1 MVKYSLAVMQWLLD
15 LGYRHC
21 YFVAGGNIMH
31 LLNAARTTM
40 ICKPFVHEVAAG
52 IAAEYHNETL
62 QDPSYGKA
70 FVMVTAGPGLTNLI
84 TAIAGAYLESRELL
98 ILGGQ
103 SKTADLSTNGL
114 RQRGIQEVN
123 GVALAKPI
131 AVLSEILLQTWDKQ
145 KFVNAVQQGCSDR
158 YGPVFLE
165 FPLDIQATPVDES
178 SLSEDTSVIYPPQIN
193 PIFVETA
200 TQAIEQLAEKIRLAQ
215 RPILLIGGGVTR
227 ATAKAVLPQL
237 RICQVPTMTTWN
249 ACDRLGADEKFY
261 FGRPNTWGQRSANI
275 ILQQA
280 DLVIALGTRLG
291 LQQTGFNWQE
301 FAPLAE
307 LVQVEIDE
315 TELTKGHPKVDLAIQ
330 GDANTLLK
338 ALVNQD
344 LGNHRQWLKFAQ
356 QVKDSIPIS
365 EPINVTGQVG
375 HFNSYEFVIWL
386 SKQCVSTDVIIPCSS
401 GGASTVMLQA
411 FSQKVGQTIVNNKGL
426 ASMGYGLS
434 GAIGACLAN
443 PDRRVI
449 LVEGDGGFCQNLQE
463 LATVRSN
470 NLNLKIFI
478 FSNEGYA
485 SIRMTQRNYF
495 DGAYLGCDTQTGLG
509 FPNWGKLMEAY
520 EIDFVELEPL
530 NPNSEAFDRAW
541 KSDQPTCFVVNL
553 DPEQTYFPKISSYV
567 TPEGSMRSNPL
578 HRMSPDLENGLEQKV
593 MPYLFKADYQS

>member
-1 MVKYSLAVMQWLLD
+1 
-15 LGYRHC
+15 
-21 YFVAGGNIMH
+21 MH

-200 TQAIEQLAEKIRLAQ
+200 TQATEQLAEKIRLAQ

-249 ACDRLGADEKFY
+249 ACDRLGADEEFY

-275 ILQQA
+275 IFQQA

>member
-1 MVKYSLAVMQWLLD
+1 MVKYSVAVMQWLLD

-70 FVMVTAGPGLTNLI
+70 FVMVTAGPGLTNLM

-103 SKTADLSTNGL
+103 SKTADLATNGL

-131 AVLSEILLQTWDKQ
+131 AVLSDILLQTWDKQ

-158 YGPVFLE
+158 HGPVFLE
-165 FPLDIQATPVDES
+165 FPLDIQATPMDES

-193 PIFVETA
+193 PVFVETA
-200 TQAIEQLAEKIRLAQ
+200 TQATEQLAEKIRLAQ

-249 ACDRLGADEKFY
+249 ASDRLGSDEEFY

-330 GDANTLLK
+330 ADANTLLQG
-338 ALVNQD
+338 LVNQD
-344 LGNHRQWLKFAQ
+344 LGNHQQWLEFAQ
-356 QVKDSIPIS
+356 QVKNSIPVS
-365 EPINVTGQVG
+365 EPVNVTKEGY
-375 HFNSYEFVIWL
+375 FNPYEFVIWL

-401 GGASTVMLQA
+401 GGAFTVMLQA
-411 FSQKVGQTIVNNKGL
+411 FSQQSGQTIVTNKGL

-443 PDRRVI
+443 PERRVI

-509 FPNWGKLMEAY
+509 FPNWGKLMAAY
-520 EIDFVELEPL
+520 EIDVVELEPL
-530 NPNSEAFDRAW
+530 NPDAEAFSQAW
-541 KSDQPTCFVVNL
+541 NSDQPTCFVVNL
-553 DPEQTYFPKISSYV
+553 DPEQSYLPKISSYV

-578 HRMSPDLENGLEQKV
+578 HRMSPDLENDLEQKV
-593 MPYLFKADYQS
+593 MPYLLTTNLQP

>member
-1 MVKYSLAVMQWLLD
+1 MVKYSVAVMQWLLD

-40 ICKPFVHEVAAG
+40 ICKPFIHEVAAG

-62 QDPSYGKA
+62 QDPAYGKA
-70 FVMVTAGPGLTNLI
+70 FVMVTAGPGATNLI

-103 SKTADLSTNGL
+103 SKTADLATNGL

-131 AVLSEILLQTWDKQ
+131 SVLSEIILQTWDKQ

-158 YGPVFLE
+158 HGPVFLE
-165 FPLDIQATPVDES
+165 FPLDVQATPVEES
-178 SLSEDTSVIYPPQIN
+178 ALSTDTVIYPPPIN
-193 PIFVETA
+193 PAFIETA
-200 TQAIEQLAEKIRLAQ
+200 SQSIEFLAEKIRLAQ

-237 RICQVPTMTTWN
+237 RVCQVPTMTTWN
-249 ACDRLGADEKFY
+249 ASDRVGADEPFY

-275 ILQQA
+275 TLQQA

-307 LVQVEIDE
+307 LVQVEIDK
-315 TELTKGHPKVDLAIQ
+315 TELAKGHPKVDLAIQ
-330 GDANTLLK
+330 ADANTLLK
-338 ALVNQD
+338 GLVSQD
-344 LGNHRQWLKFAQ
+344 LGNHRQWLEFAK
-356 QVKDSIPIS
+356 QVKDSIPTS
-365 EPINVTGQVG
+365 EPINETKDNY
-375 HFNSYEFVIWL
+375 FNPYEFVIWL
-386 SKQCVSTDVIIPCSS
+386 SKQCASSDVIIPCSS
-401 GGASTVMLQA
+401 GGAFTVMYQA
-411 FSQKVGQTIVNNKGL
+411 FSQQEGQMIVSNKGL

-434 GAIGACLAN
+434 GAIGACFAN
-443 PDRRVI
+443 PNRRVI
-449 LVEGDGGFCQNLQE
+449 VVEGDGGFCQNLQE

-470 NLNLKIFI
+470 NLNLKMFI

-509 FPNWGKLMEAY
+509 FPNWRKLMEAY
-520 EIDFVELEPL
+520 EIDFVELEPQNL
-530 NPNSEAFDRAW
+530 NSEAFDQAW
-541 KSDQPTCFVVNL
+541 NSEQPACFIVNI

-567 TPEGSMRSNPL
+567 TPEGGMKSNPL
-578 HRMSPDLENGLEQKV
+578 HRMSPDLEKSLEKSL
-593 MPYLFKADYQS
+593 MPYLSNESR

>member
-1 MVKYSLAVMQWLLD
+1 MVKYSVAVMQWLLD

-70 FVMVTAGPGLTNLI
+70 FVMVTAGPGLTNLM

-103 SKTADLSTNGL
+103 SKTADLATNGL

-131 AVLSEILLQTWDKQ
+131 AVLSDILLQTWDKQ

-158 YGPVFLE
+158 HGPVFLE

-178 SLSEDTSVIYPPQIN
+178 ALSEDTYVIYPPKIN
-193 PIFVETA
+193 PVFVETA
-200 TQAIEQLAEKIRLAQ
+200 TQATEKLAEKIRLAQ

-227 ATAKAVLPQL
+227 ATAKSVLPQL
-237 RICQVPTMTTWN
+237 RTCQVPTMTTWN
-249 ACDRLGADEKFY
+249 ACDRLGADEEFY

-338 ALVNQD
+338 GLVNQD
-344 LGNHRQWLKFAQ
+344 LGNHRQWLEFAQ

-365 EPINVTGQVG
+365 EPINVIGQEG
-375 HFNSYEFVIWL
+375 YFNSYEFVIWL
-386 SKQCVSTDVIIPCSS
+386 SKQCVSTDAIIPCSS

-411 FSQKVGQTIVNNKGL
+411 FSQKAGQTIVNNKGL

-434 GAIGACLAN
+434 GAIGACFAN
-443 PDRRVI
+443 PERRVI

-509 FPNWGKLMEAY
+509 FPNWLKLMAAY

-530 NPNSEAFDRAW
+530 NPNSEAFYRAW

-578 HRMSPDLENGLEQKV
+578 HLMSPDLENDLEKKV
-593 MPYLFKADYQS
+593 MPYLLTTNLQP